1 MKLIAAT
8 HNTWMRTGP
17 EAMVGLS
24 ESEDDNGDKT
34 ISCAG
39 SLQIRDY
46 ALHDQNMLLFK
57 LVYRGKLPK
66 LLTLSM

>member
-1 MKLIAAT
+1 MAT
-8 HNTWMRTGP
+8 HNTWMRTGQ

-24 ESEDDNGDKT
+24 ESEDGT

-46 ALHDQNMLLFK
+46 ALHDQNMLVFK
-57 LVYRGKLPK
+57 LVYRGKLPI
-66 LLTLSM
+66 LLTLFMQLR